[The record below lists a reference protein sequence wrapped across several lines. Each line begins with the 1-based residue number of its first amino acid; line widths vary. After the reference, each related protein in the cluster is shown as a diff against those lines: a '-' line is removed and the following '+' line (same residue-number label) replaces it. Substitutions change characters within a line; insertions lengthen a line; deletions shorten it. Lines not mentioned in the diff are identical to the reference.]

1 MSEQKKDISQ
11 LGEFGLIDLITKDI
25 KLKNETSVIGVGDNA
40 AVLDYKNKKPIL
52 TTDILTEGV
61 HFDLMY
67 NPLKHLGYKAVVVSL
82 SDVYAMNAN
91 PQQIVVSIAVSAKFT
106 AEMIEELY
114 EGIKLA
120 CEFYKVDLVGGDTT
134 SSLSGLIISI
144 AALGYA
150 DEEKITYR
158 NGAQENDLICVSGDL
173 GGAFM
178 GLQLLE
184 REKKVFTESK
194 GGQPDLT
201 GFEYVLERQL
211 KPEARYDIVDELN
224 EKGIQPTSMIDISD
238 GLSSELLHLT
248 TNSNKGCKVHL
259 DKIPVSQELKEAADE
274 FQLEPTTIAL
284 NGGEDY
290 ELLFTVSLSDF
301 DKVKDWDKVSVIGH
315 ITSESDGKH
324 LVTPDGSLVELS
336 SMGWDGL
343 KSEELT

>member
-1 MSEQKKDISQ
+1 V
-11 LGEFGLIDLITKDI
+11 
-25 KLKNETSVIGVGDNA
+25 VIQPA
-40 AVLDYKNKKPIL
+40 
-52 TTDILTEGV
+52 
-61 HFDLMY
+61 HFR
-67 NPLKHLGYKAVVVSL
+67 V
-82 SDVYAMNAN
+82 
-91 PQQIVVSIAVSAKFT
+91 
-106 AEMIEELY
+106 
-114 EGIKLA
+114 
-120 CEFYKVDLVGGDTT
+120 
-134 SSLSGLIISI
+134 LIISI

>member
-25 KLKNETSVIGVGDNA
+25 KLKNETSVFGVGDDA
-40 AVLDYKNKKPIL
+40 AVLDYKNKKTIL

-67 NPLKHLGYKAVVVSL
+67 NPLKHLGYKAVVVNL